1 MLLIDA
7 PIDPS
12 AMIGQPQL
20 SPIAS
25 VADWFTVIA
34 FPLTLLGLWLTYR
47 QSKKTKSAADAAK
60 KSAKETS
67 DKIESFQYMATLSRN
82 IEILKSCPKLLLESQ
97 WLDVAHHL
105 TEARDQLLI
114 IMTTEQSDK
123 DHENHKKLKILKDN
137 LNIDIRNL
145 YTRAN
150 DESFELMTDSI
161 FDRINEAHEIFVT
174 KQAEIKKL

>member
-1 MLLIDA
+1 
-7 PIDPS
+7 
-12 AMIGQPQL
+12 MIGQPQL

-47 QSKKTKSAADAAK
+47 QSKKTKSAADAAQ

-114 IMTTEQSDK
+114 LMTGEQQPDK
-123 DHENHKKLKILKDN
+123 SKKLKILKDN

-145 YTRAN
+145 YTRAI

>member
-1 MLLIDA
+1 MLLLDA

-12 AMIGQPQL
+12 TMIGQPQL

-114 IMTTEQSDK
+114 IMSGEK
-123 DHENHKKLKILKDN
+123 EPENHKKLKTLKDN

>member
-1 MLLIDA
+1 
-7 PIDPS
+7 
-12 AMIGQPQL
+12 
-20 SPIAS
+20 
-25 VADWFTVIA
+25 
-34 FPLTLLGLWLTYR
+34 
-47 QSKKTKSAADAAK
+47 
-60 KSAKETS
+60 
-67 DKIESFQYMATLSRN
+67 MATLSRN

-114 IMTTEQSDK
+114 IMTREQQPDTT
-123 DHENHKKLKILKDN
+123 KKLKILKDN

-161 FDRINEAHEIFVT
+161 FDRINEAYEIFVT

>member
-1 MLLIDA
+1 
-7 PIDPS
+7 
-12 AMIGQPQL
+12 
-20 SPIAS
+20 
-25 VADWFTVIA
+25 
-34 FPLTLLGLWLTYR
+34 
-47 QSKKTKSAADAAK
+47 
-60 KSAKETS
+60 
-67 DKIESFQYMATLSRN
+67 MATLSRN
-82 IEILKSCPKLLLESQ
+82 IEILRSCPKLLLESQ

-114 IMTTEQSDK
+114 LMTGEK
-123 DHENHKKLKILKDN
+123 DSENHKKLKILKDN

>member
-1 MLLIDA
+1 MLLLDA

-20 SPIAS
+20 SSIS
-25 VADWFTVIA
+25 TVADRFTVIA

-114 IMTTEQSDK
+114 LMTGEQQPDK
-123 DHENHKKLKILKDN
+123 SKKLKILKDN

-145 YTRAN
+145 YTRAI

>member
-1 MLLIDA
+1 MLLLDA

-12 AMIGQPQL
+12 TVMGQPQL

-114 IMTTEQSDK
+114 LMTGEK
-123 DHENHKKLKILKDN
+123 DSENHKKLKILKDN

>member
-1 MLLIDA
+1 MLLIDT

-114 IMTTEQSDK
+114 IMTREQQPDTT
-123 DHENHKKLKILKDN
+123 KKLKILKDN

>member
-1 MLLIDA
+1 
-7 PIDPS
+7 
-12 AMIGQPQL
+12 MIGQPQL

-34 FPLTLLGLWLTYR
+34 FPLTLLGPWLTYR

-114 IMTTEQSDK
+114 LMTGEQQPDAT
-123 DHENHKKLKILKDN
+123 KKLKILKDN

>member
-1 MLLIDA
+1 
-7 PIDPS
+7 
-12 AMIGQPQL
+12 MIGQPQL

-114 IMTTEQSDK
+114 IMSGEK
-123 DHENHKKLKILKDN
+123 EPENHKKLKTLKDN

>member
-1 MLLIDA
+1 
-7 PIDPS
+7 
-12 AMIGQPQL
+12 MIGQPQL

-34 FPLTLLGLWLTYR
+34 FPLTLLGLWLTYW

-114 IMTTEQSDK
+114 LMTGEQQPDAT
-123 DHENHKKLKILKDN
+123 KKLKILKDN

>member
-1 MLLIDA
+1 MLLLDA

-114 IMTTEQSDK
+114 IMTGEK
-123 DHENHKKLKILKDN
+123 DSENHEKLKILKDN

>member
-1 MLLIDA
+1 MLLLDA

-114 IMTTEQSDK
+114 IMTGEQQSDTT
-123 DHENHKKLKILKDN
+123 KKLKILKDN

-145 YTRAN
+145 YTRAI

>member
-1 MLLIDA
+1 MLPPAA
-7 PIDPS
+7 PIDS
-12 AMIGQPQL
+12 LTTTATSQL
-20 SPIAS
+20 STISTA
-25 VADWFTVIA
+25 ADWVTIIA
-34 FPLTLLGLWLTYR
+34 FPLTLIGLLVTYS

-60 KSAKETS
+60 DSAKETS

-114 IMTTEQSDK
+114 IMSGEK
-123 DHENHKKLKILKDN
+123 EPENHKKLKTLKDN
-137 LNIDIRNL
+137 INIDIRNL

>member
-1 MLLIDA
+1 M
-7 PIDPS
+7 
-12 AMIGQPQL
+12 

-114 IMTTEQSDK
+114 IMTGEQQSDTT
-123 DHENHKKLKILKDN
+123 KKLKILKDN

>member
-1 MLLIDA
+1 MLLLDA

-114 IMTTEQSDK
+114 IMTREQQPDTT
-123 DHENHKKLKILKDN
+123 KKLKILKDN

>member
-1 MLLIDA
+1 MLLLDA

-114 IMTTEQSDK
+114 LMTGEQQPDK
-123 DHENHKKLKILKDN
+123 SKKLKILKDN

>member
-1 MLLIDA
+1 
-7 PIDPS
+7 
-12 AMIGQPQL
+12 MIGQPQL

-114 IMTTEQSDK
+114 IMTGEQQSDTT
-123 DHENHKKLKILKDN
+123 KKLKILKDN

-145 YTRAN
+145 YTRAI

>member
-1 MLLIDA
+1 M
-7 PIDPS
+7 
-12 AMIGQPQL
+12 

-114 IMTTEQSDK
+114 LMTGEQQPDK
-123 DHENHKKLKILKDN
+123 SKKLKILKDN

-145 YTRAN
+145 YTRAI

>member
-1 MLLIDA
+1 
-7 PIDPS
+7 
-12 AMIGQPQL
+12 MIGQPQL
-20 SPIAS
+20 SSIS
-25 VADWFTVIA
+25 TVADWFTVIA

-114 IMTTEQSDK
+114 IMSGEK
-123 DHENHKKLKILKDN
+123 EPENHKKLKTLKDN

>member
-1 MLLIDA
+1 
-7 PIDPS
+7 
-12 AMIGQPQL
+12 MIGQPQL

-114 IMTTEQSDK
+114 LMTGEQQPDK
-123 DHENHKKLKILKDN
+123 SKKLKILKDN

>member
-1 MLLIDA
+1 MLLLDA

-34 FPLTLLGLWLTYR
+34 FPLILLGLWLTYR

-114 IMTTEQSDK
+114 IMTREQQPDTT
-123 DHENHKKLKILKDN
+123 KKLKILKDN

>member
-1 MLLIDA
+1 
-7 PIDPS
+7 
-12 AMIGQPQL
+12 MIGQPQL

-114 IMTTEQSDK
+114 IMTGEQQPDK
-123 DHENHKKLKILKDN
+123 SKKLKILKDN

-145 YTRAN
+145 YTRAI

>member
-1 MLLIDA
+1 MLLLDA

-114 IMTTEQSDK
+114 IMSGEK
-123 DHENHKKLKILKDN
+123 EPENHKKLKTLKDN

>member
-1 MLLIDA
+1 
-7 PIDPS
+7 
-12 AMIGQPQL
+12 MIGQPQL

-114 IMTTEQSDK
+114 IMTREQQPDTT
-123 DHENHKKLKILKDN
+123 KKLKILKDN

-145 YTRAN
+145 YTRAI

>member
-1 MLLIDA
+1 MLPPAA
-7 PIDPS
+7 PIDTLTTTATS
-12 AMIGQPQL
+12 QL
-20 SPIAS
+20 STISTA
-25 VADWFTVIA
+25 ADWVTIIA
-34 FPLTLLGLWLTYR
+34 FPLTLIGLLVTYR
-47 QSKKTKSAADAAK
+47 QSRKTKSAADAAK
-60 KSAKETS
+60 DSAKATS

-82 IEILKSCPKLLLESQ
+82 IELMKGCPKLLLDSQ
-97 WLDVAHHL
+97 WLETAHHI

-114 IMTTEQSDK
+114 IMSGEK
-123 DHENHKKLKILKDN
+123 EPENHKKLKTLKDN

>member
-1 MLLIDA
+1 MTLV
-7 PIDPS
+7 
-12 AMIGQPQL
+12 GQSQL
-20 SPIAS
+20 SPLPTI
-25 VADWFTVIA
+25 ADWFTVIA
-34 FPLTLLGLWLTYR
+34 FPLTLLGLWVTYS

-60 KSAKETS
+60 DSAKETS

-82 IEILKSCPKLLLESQ
+82 IELMKGCPKLLLDSQ
-97 WLDVAHHL
+97 WLETAHHI

-114 IMTTEQSDK
+114 IMAGEQRP
-123 DHENHKKLKILKDN
+123 ENHKKLKTLKDN

>member
-1 MLLIDA
+1 
-7 PIDPS
+7 
-12 AMIGQPQL
+12 MIGQPQL

-114 IMTTEQSDK
+114 IMTREQQPDTT
-123 DHENHKKLKILKDN
+123 KKLKILKDN

>member
-1 MLLIDA
+1 
-7 PIDPS
+7 
-12 AMIGQPQL
+12 MIGQPQL

-114 IMTTEQSDK
+114 IMTGEQQSDTT
-123 DHENHKKLKILKDN
+123 KKLKILKDN

>member
-1 MLLIDA
+1 MLLLDA

-114 IMTTEQSDK
+114 LMTGEEDS
-123 DHENHKKLKILKDN
+123 ESHKKLKILKDN

>member
-1 MLLIDA
+1 
-7 PIDPS
+7 
-12 AMIGQPQL
+12 MIGQPQL

-114 IMTTEQSDK
+114 LMTGEQQPDK
-123 DHENHKKLKILKDN
+123 SKKLKILKDN

-145 YTRAN
+145 YTRAI

>member
-1 MLLIDA
+1 M
-7 PIDPS
+7 P
-12 AMIGQPQL
+12 
-20 SPIAS
+20 
-25 VADWFTVIA
+25 
-34 FPLTLLGLWLTYR
+34 
-47 QSKKTKSAADAAK
+47 AK

-82 IEILKSCPKLLLESQ
+82 IEILRSCPKLLLESQ

-114 IMTTEQSDK
+114 LMTGEK
-123 DHENHKKLKILKDN
+123 DSENHKKLKILKDN

-161 FDRINEAHEIFVT
+161 F
-174 KQAEIKKL
+174 